1 MNPGTLGNITET
13 LSKLVKGF
21 LPLDV
26 SRTPAE
32 ALETF
37 LLGLVVFLVTL
48 GMLLIV
54 IDRGKK
60 GQSLTME
67 TEKEFDETL

>member
-1 MNPGTLGNITET
+1 MNPGTLGNIIET
-13 LSKLVKGF
+13 LSKLVKGL
-21 LPLDV
+21 LPFGV
-26 SRTPAE
+26 SRTPVE

-37 LLGLVVFLVTL
+37 LLGLVVFLATL

-60 GQSLTME
+60 GQSLTVE
-67 TEKEFDETL
+67 AEKELDETW